1 MISCKFAGTCAAP
14 LCPLIQNMKNITWL
28 SSDPVCHRKF
38 MAESSLMVRN
48 QKLLQKHH
56 VSGYFTLE
64 MLTAAKLSPRKGI
77 SPDVPDDKDS
87 QKIYRKREKEWMRSI
102 QSVDK
107 GVKFADLPP
116 QKTLDVYFYS
126 KGKNMHKSAKMEV
139 IK

>member
-1 MISCKFAGTCAAP
+1 MISCKFADTCAAP
-14 LCPLIQNMKNITWL
+14 LCPLTQNMKNITWL

-38 MAESSLMVRN
+38 IAESSLLVRN

-64 MLTAAKLSPRKGI
+64 MLTAAKLSPLSGI

-87 QKIYRKREKEWMRSI
+87 QKIYRKREREWMRSI
-102 QSVDK
+102 SSVHE

-116 QKTLDVYFYS
+116 QKTLDIYLYP
-126 KGKNMHKSAKMEV
+126 KEKKTQK
-139 IK
+139 IKVKA

>member
-64 MLTAAKLSPRKGI
+64 MLTAAKLTPRKGI
-77 SPDVPDDKDS
+77 SPDVPDDKDP
-87 QKIYRKREKEWMRSI
+87 QKIYRKREREWMRSI
-102 QSVDK
+102 SSVNE

-116 QKTLDVYFYS
+116 QKTLDVYLYP
-126 KGKNMHKSAKMEV
+126 KEKKTQK
-139 IK
+139 IKVKA